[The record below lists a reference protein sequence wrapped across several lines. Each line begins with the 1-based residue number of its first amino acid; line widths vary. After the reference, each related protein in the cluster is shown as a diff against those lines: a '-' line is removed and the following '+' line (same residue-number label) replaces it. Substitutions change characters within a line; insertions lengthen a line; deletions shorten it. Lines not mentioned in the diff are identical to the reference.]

1 VISRRRFLTGA
12 AITLAPMGAAAHA
25 QEYKAQQPTT
35 GRYRVALISTAADP
49 AVMAAFAAEMLELG
63 YVEGQNLVTEVRAA
77 GRPERFPNLVSEVIR
92 LKVDVIVAWSTAGIL
107 AAKQATSTIP
117 IVMGS
122 SGDPVAAGLVRSL
135 SRPGGN
141 ITGLSMMFPELST
154 KYVELVRAAVPR
166 ASRIFALMDG
176 NSPRIDL
183 MMLADMQAAAKTSG
197 MTVQP
202 IDAASPDE
210 IEQAFMKAKRDGADS
225 MIVLGGGRHYAQRA
239 RITALALKHRL
250 PGIYQARAFVEAGGL
265 ISYGPDLRELA
276 RHAARYVDKILK
288 GAKPGDLPIEQP
300 TKFELVINLTTAKAL
315 GLTIP
320 PSLLARA
327 DQVIE

>member
-1 VISRRRFLTGA
+1 MKRRAFIASLTGGLLA
-12 AITLAPMGAAAHA
+12 APLAAD
-25 QEYKAQQPTT
+25 AQQPTT
-35 GRYRVALISTAADP
+35 GHYRVALISTAADP

-77 GRPERFPNLVSEVIR
+77 GRPERFPDLVSDVIR

-107 AAKQATSTIP
+107 AAKQATTTIP

-122 SGDPVAAGLVRSL
+122 SGDAVAAGLVRSL

-141 ITGLSMMFPELST
+141 ITGLSMMYSELST
-154 KYVELVRAAVPR
+154 KYIELVRAAVPR
-166 ASRIFALMDG
+166 ASRILVLMDG

-183 MMLADMQAAAKTSG
+183 MMLANMQAAAKTSG

-210 IEQAFMKAKRDGADS
+210 IEQAFVKAKRDLADS

-239 RITALALKHRL
+239 RITELALTHRL
-250 PGIYQARAFVEAGGL
+250 PGIYLHRAFVEAGGL

-276 RHAARYVDKILK
+276 RRAARYVDRILK
-288 GAKPGDLPIEQP
+288 GAKPGDLPVEQP
-300 TKFELVINLTTAKAL
+300 TKFELVINLKTAKAL
-315 GLTIP
+315 GLTIS

-327 DQVIE
+327 DEVIQ